1 MEFAPAHARIQ
12 SFPYSL
18 GVAGEWH
25 SPQPTLELQS
35 HYNSPWRGWG
45 KKFAPVHART
55 PTLPRPP
62 LAWLGNVIRQPSLGP
77 KTFPNPLGVAG
88 EWYSPQ
94 PTLGPQDYCNP
105 LWRDIAT
112 ALEGETL

>member
-62 LAWLGNVIRQPSLGP
+62 LAWLGNVIRQPPLGP